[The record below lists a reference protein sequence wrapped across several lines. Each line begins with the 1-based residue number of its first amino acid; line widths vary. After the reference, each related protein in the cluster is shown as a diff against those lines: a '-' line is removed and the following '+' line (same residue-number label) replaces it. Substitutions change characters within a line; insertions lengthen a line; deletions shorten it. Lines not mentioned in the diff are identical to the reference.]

1 MINSSKSVSDHTC
14 YNIVWNSKRGAAFGF
29 GTIAAQAGEQLEP
42 HLHKII
48 PKLYRYQFD
57 PSPKIQQS
65 MQGIWNALVTDPAK
79 TLDKYLSEI
88 LEDLRVNLTSNQW
101 RVRESCCDALQDLL
115 RGRSLECAI
124 EVLPNLWHDLFRVMD
139 DIKESV
145 RLAATKTTAA
155 LSRYLYSSSNC
166 TIFSEIFY
174 QFHYF

>member
-1 MINSSKSVSDHTC
+1 
-14 YNIVWNSKRGAAFGF
+14 
-29 GTIAAQAGEQLEP
+29 
-42 HLHKII
+42 
-48 PKLYRYQFD
+48 
-57 PSPKIQQS
+57 

-124 EVLPNLWHDLFRVMD
+124 EVLPALWHDLFRVMD

-155 LSRYLYSSSNC
+155 LSRYHTRPQTEQFSVQ
-166 TIFSEIFY
+166 IF
-174 QFHYF
+174 

>member
-1 MINSSKSVSDHTC
+1 
-14 YNIVWNSKRGAAFGF
+14 
-29 GTIAAQAGEQLEP
+29 
-42 HLHKII
+42 
-48 PKLYRYQFD
+48 
-57 PSPKIQQS
+57 

-155 LSRYLYSSSNC
+155 LSRYHTRPQTEQFSVQ
-166 TIFSEIFY
+166 IF
-174 QFHYF
+174 